1 MAEQKFRKRDNFWTK
16 WGAVVVLG
24 VFFVASWGGQFLTQ
38 LTSEQLVA
46 AQHGQEFSMNEFW
59 PEFFSSTF
67 ENWQSE
73 WLQLFVQAL
82 LLAGFTSYV
91 FRKQNEEHYK
101 TQIMIDDLRRV
112 VQAHRKTH

>member
-1 MAEQKFRKRDNFWTK
+1 MAEKEFRKKDNFWTK
-16 WGAVVVLG
+16 WGAVVVLA
-24 VFFVASWGGQFLTQ
+24 VFFLASWGGQFATQ
-38 LTSEQLVA
+38 LSSEQLIA
-46 AQHGQEFSMNEFW
+46 EQHGQEFKMDDFW

-101 TQIMIDDLRRV
+101 TQIMIDDLRREIK
-112 VQAHRKTH
+112 AIKR

>member
-1 MAEQKFRKRDNFWTK
+1 MAGQEFRKKDSFWTK
-16 WGAVVVLG
+16 WGAVVILA
-24 VFFVASWGGQFLTQ
+24 VFFIASWGGQFATQ
-38 LTSEQLVA
+38 LTSEQLIA
-46 AQHGQEFSMNEFW
+46 EQHGQEFKMDDFW
-59 PEFFSSTF
+59 PEFFSATF

-101 TQIMIDDLRRV
+101 TQIMLDDLRKEIKALKR
-112 VQAHRKTH
+112 

>member
-1 MAEQKFRKRDNFWTK
+1 MAEQEFRKKDNFWTK

-24 VFFVASWGGQFLTQ
+24 VFFLASWGGQFAMQ
-38 LTSEQLVA
+38 LRSEQLIA
-46 AQHGQEFSMNEFW
+46 EQHGQEFVMDDFW

-101 TQIMIDDLRRV
+101 TQIMLDDLRKEIKAIKR
-112 VQAHRKTH
+112 